1 MTFWQG
7 FVIQIMGS
15 LGMVNEKAA
24 LQIQNLLICI
34 EMLIASL
41 AHFYIFPYHEWQE
54 GYKREKE
61 KNILLRDT
69 LALRD
74 FVRDMRMMVTT
85 WDPAPE
91 TGQSAM
97 EEKTENPNMN
107 IDTDYED
114 NGNNEKDRGDSNGN
128 GYQDEYDG
136 QGREGGE
143 GQGRESSDHI
153 GISMIDILPIKP
165 SRTKNE
171 TVTSLSIEQ
180 ELNSR
185 NYSQGYPTSTTT
197 SFIPPSSDT
206 KNRPLKKST
215 STSTSQQEGKGAFEF
230 FNPLHFPTIPSMSR
244 LSDSNSYTSI
254 PDDDGTWTES
264 LELKGSENSRVLA
277 AAIGSID
284 KNILELKG
292 LGFDVGP
299 DINNEIKK
307 SERENNVTLR
317 DFNSQGNDKIV
328 SRKLPYTRSNEET
341 KNIKV
346 GGRGG
351 NDGNGVIKGKETRG
365 VGMEKG
371 DEMFLTSSGSS
382 RSDIAYSFNSNSD
395 DYMDSNVQ
403 QSQSQSQTWQ
413 SRLSSDKDLNKTC
426 KTKNKDN
433 DKDKVKDEIT
443 CENYNNNK
451 NSNNN
456 DNNKN
461 NAYDSPKGLLEK
473 IPSSDNPNESV
484 ALRKRS
490 WSSSKKK
497 KSGNLKRE
505 SYSSYEGG
513 EEDEESDD
521 DNDDDEGDSESSS
534 NSERDDDTTS
544 NNQNKIHKKTSLPL
558 YTGDGTSSTARQTA
572 YFPFNAFTPSQP
584 PILNSISTETESS
597 WRTADDE
604 ARTEGAHVHTVSDLQ
619 PDSGSELEP
628 DLESTT
634 LEPSVRTVTGD
645 GALLSSQ
652 QSMNNTEIH
661 RRKSADR
668 EGKGGGMGEKMG
680 EREEIEEEA
689 DVYKQ
694 IYNSY
699 DDYRKT
705 DTPRYED
712 VEVKGSAITGPK
724 SSIIDPQRDSV
735 VMTSAS
741 SCASSAGT
749 DTAGPRTNLESDV
762 PTAVRTSLQQ
772 DSVSDQRNGNNSS
785 TMELESGSRS
795 MPVPVEGDGVVF
807 GLDLLEEESV

>member
-1 MTFWQG
+1 
-7 FVIQIMGS
+7 
-15 LGMVNEKAA
+15 MVNEKAA

-91 TGQSAM
+91 TSQTGQSAM
-97 EEKTENPNMN
+97 EERSENLNMN
-107 IDTDYED
+107 VGTDYED
-114 NGNNEKDRGDSNGN
+114 NGNSGKERGDSNENGN
-128 GYQDEYDG
+128 GYQDEYGG

-153 GISMIDILPIKP
+153 GISMIDILPINP

-171 TVTSLSIEQ
+171 TTSSLQMEP

-185 NYSQGYPTSTTT
+185 NYSQGYPITTTT

-244 LSDSNSYTSI
+244 LSGSNSYTSI
-254 PDDDGTWTES
+254 PDDEGTWTES

-299 DINNEIKK
+299 DINKNENKEIERK
-307 SERENNVTLR
+307 SNVTLR
-317 DFNSQGNDKIV
+317 NVNSHGNEKVIGRKI
-328 SRKLPYTRSNEET
+328 PNTRSNEEI
-341 KNIKV
+341 KNNKR
-346 GGRGG
+346 GGRGDS
-351 NDGNGVIKGKETRG
+351 DGDGVVKGKEKG
-365 VGMEKG
+365 VGGEGGGSEKG

-382 RSDIAYSFNSNSD
+382 RSDIANSFNSNSD
-395 DYMDSNVQ
+395 DYMDGNTQ
-403 QSQSQSQTWQ
+403 HTQSQSQTWQ
-413 SRLSSDKDLNKTC
+413 SRLSLDKDLNNTSKT
-426 KTKNKDN
+426 KTKNKDEI
-433 DKDKVKDEIT
+433 KD
-443 CENYNNNK
+443 NNN
-451 NSNNN
+451 NNN
-456 DNNKN
+456 RNNN
-461 NAYDSPKGLLEK
+461 NSPQGPQKQ
-473 IPSSDNPNESV
+473 IPSSGNSIESV
-484 ALRKRS
+484 ALRRS

-497 KSGNLKRE
+497 KSEKLNRE
-505 SYSSYEGG
+505 SYSSYEEG
-513 EEDEESDD
+513 EESDD
-521 DNDDDEGDSESSS
+521 EDDDEGDSESSS
-534 NSERDDDTTS
+534 NSERDDDTIS
-544 NNQNKIHKKTSLPL
+544 NNQTPIQKKTSLPL
-558 YTGDGTSSTARQTA
+558 YIGDDTSSSTARQTA
-572 YFPFNAFTPSQP
+572 YFPFSAFTPSQP

-604 ARTEGAHVHTVSDLQ
+604 ARTEGTHVHTVSELQ
-619 PDSGSELEP
+619 SESGSELEP
-628 DLESTT
+628 NLESTT
-634 LEPSVRTVTGD
+634 LESSVSTVTGAK
-645 GALLSSQ
+645 ALLSSQ
-652 QSMNNTEIH
+652 QPMKDIEIH
-661 RRKSADR
+661 KRKSQDR
-668 EGKGGGMGEKMG
+668 GGKGGGMGEKKG

-699 DDYRKT
+699 DDYRKA
-705 DTPRYED
+705 DTTRYED
-712 VEVKGSAITGPK
+712 GGVKGSGILGPK
-724 SSIIDPQRDSV
+724 FSVIDSQRDSV

-741 SCASSAGT
+741 SSSSPA
-749 DTAGPRTNLESDV
+749 DAAGPRTNLESNV
-762 PTAVRTSLQQ
+762 RTAERTSLQH
-772 DSVSDQRNGNNSS
+772 DSVSDQRNGQSSS
-785 TMELESGSRS
+785 TVEVESGSRS
-795 MPVPVEGDGVVF
+795 VPVPGQRDGVVF